1 MTDLEHDII
10 DSAFGREC
18 DHCIQGSERME
29 KARELRKRILD
40 LLSESEK

>member
-18 DHCIQGSERME
+18 DHCIQNSERME
-29 KARELRKRILD
+29 KTRELRKRILD